1 MIANIQIPNDVL
13 EELKQVAEVLGV
25 PVEKCATEAIVAR
38 RLQRDAQG
46 YLSTMEQRANQPK
59 LELVRRHYR
68 RYTILNGKPMTCY
81 GNCPGKRID

>member
-25 PVEKCATEAIVAR
+25 PVEKCATEAIAR
-38 RLQRDAQG
+38 WLQRDAQG

-59 LELVRRHYR
+59 LELVRRD
-68 RYTILNGKPMTCY
+68 
-81 GNCPGKRID
+81 CPSY